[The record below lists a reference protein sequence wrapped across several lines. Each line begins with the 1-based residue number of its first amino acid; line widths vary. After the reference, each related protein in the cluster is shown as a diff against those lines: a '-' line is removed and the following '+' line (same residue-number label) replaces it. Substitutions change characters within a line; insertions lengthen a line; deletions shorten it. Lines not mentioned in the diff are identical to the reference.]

1 MSKANLQSCYEKV
14 NGLADHVQELQQ
26 PFNYCIKGLV
36 DSTQIDLKQVPKTAK
51 PSSQPFSNFLW
62 LILIQNMSVW
72 SFQLMEN
79 IEYTFELLVRKA
91 LEDPS
96 VSLSMAMQK
105 ASNRVLKVSI
115 SFSFISTDGCVRL
128 LNLICLC
135 PTAIWLWQQHSE
147 EEDLAGGFDQHHST
161 QHQEAPGPILQR
173 GTYEISCIMID
184 KQLSKYKKWK
194 ISYIYHWWFISS
206 NKCVFSQNVLLG
218 TTQIWAIHICWL
230 YKLHSCGKRVWGYY
244 PGDTGKRRQHG

>member
-115 SFSFISTDGCVRL
+115 SFSFICTDGCVRL

-173 GTYEISCIMID
+173 GTFEINYRH
-184 KQLSKYKKWK
+184 QLCKYNQWK
-194 ISYIYHWWFISS
+194 LKYVNHNWFISS
-206 NKCVFSQNVLLG
+206 NSLFSKCTFRSYLNLSSTYLLIIQ
-218 TTQIWAIHICWL
+218 TSSMWKTCT
-230 YKLHSCGKRVWGYY
+230 R
-244 PGDTGKRRQHG
+244 T